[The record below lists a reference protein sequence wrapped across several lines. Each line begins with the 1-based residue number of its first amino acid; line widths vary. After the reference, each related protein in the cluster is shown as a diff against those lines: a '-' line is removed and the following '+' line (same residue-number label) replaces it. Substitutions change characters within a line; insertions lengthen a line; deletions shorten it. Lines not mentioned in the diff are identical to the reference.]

1 MIWKMELG
9 APTKGGGGRKGMT
22 FIWSVGRDGGGR
34 GSGGGAATKE
44 GEFCIVTEKENGGM
58 VGLTVGNLVGDT
70 TATTEV
76 IEMAMG
82 WRERWEQRDKMVKE
96 KEKK

>member
-44 GEFCIVTEKENGGM
+44 GEFCIVTEKESG
-58 VGLTVGNLVGDT
+58 VKNLVGDT
-70 TATTEV
+70 MAKVIGIAT
-76 IEMAMG
+76 G
-82 WRERWEQRDKMVKE
+82 GRE
-96 KEKK
+96 